1 MKIYSMLLLSSLM
14 LLSPWTLAE
23 KAPPAAAACAAC
35 HGVDG
40 NSSNPE
46 WPNLAGQKAEYLT
59 IQISNFRSGVRVNSL
74 MAPMIAGLP
83 ESAVP
88 AVVAYFSSQ
97 KNRAAANGNPELV
110 GYGQNVAAYCISCH
124 GGKGQTANGEWPNLA
139 GQHATYLRT
148 QLEAY
153 KSGTRIHPHMQNAV
167 LGLSDND
174 LDAVVAYYSQLKP

>member
-1 MKIYSMLLLSSLM
+1 MKIYSMLLLSLTLS
-14 LLSPWTLAE
+14 SPWTLAE
-23 KAPPAAAACAAC
+23 KAPPEAAVCFAC
-35 HGVDG
+35 HGMDG

-46 WPNLAGQKAEYLT
+46 WPNLAGQNAEYLT
-59 IQISNFRSGVRVNSL
+59 LQISNFRSGVRKNAL

-97 KNRAAANGNPELV
+97 ETRAAANGNPELV
-110 GYGQNVAAYCISCH
+110 NYGQNVAAYCVSCH
-124 GGKGQTANGEWPNLA
+124 GGKGLTANGEWPNLA
-139 GQHATYLRT
+139 GQHAPYLRA

-153 KSGTRIHPHMQNAV
+153 KAQARIHPHMQNAV
-167 LGLSDND
+167 LGFTDND